1 MNREISA
8 RINKIIQKN
17 WFLVKKSSLR
27 FPLHESSVRIRI
39 YGNCESSID
48 TKFRI
53 LGNYLPKSNDE
64 NFDVKIQQDIEDI
77 WMVNV

>member
-1 MNREISA
+1 M
-8 RINKIIQKN
+8 
-17 WFLVKKSSLR
+17 
-27 FPLHESSVRIRI
+27 

-77 WMVNV
+77 WMVNL